1 VNGPNSGIGNQQN
14 AADMELDA
22 AAETPASGTGKFP
35 SCGAAEVNTLGSWPT
50 HTNQFMYYLPQGK
63 ALFVPSDYQFFS
75 YNNGSIASTV
85 LNPQAKQQQQQ
96 QPSQAADCRF
106 TSREETC
113 TESIT
118 TSSCVP
124 ETPSQNSD
132 SVESMQ
138 VINNEEDEVI
148 PVPASRK
155 RGNPTPDHLLG
166 FVPYKRCTAEV
177 EADREMTRLCL

>member
-1 VNGPNSGIGNQQN
+1 VNGPNSDIGNQQN

-35 SCGAAEVNTLGSWPT
+35 SCGAAEVNTLSAWPT
-50 HTNQFMYYLPQGK
+50 DTNQFMYYLPQGEV
-63 ALFVPSDYQFFS
+63 LFMPSDYQFFS

-85 LNPQAKQQQQQ
+85 LNPQAKQQQH
-96 QPSQAADCRF
+96 QPTQAADCRF
-106 TSREETC
+106 TSGEGSC

-118 TSSCVP
+118 TSSGVP
-124 ETPSQNSD
+124 ETSN
-132 SVESMQ
+132 SVESKQ

-148 PVPASRK
+148 PVAGSRK
-155 RGNPTPDHLLG
+155 RGNPTPDRLLG
-166 FVPYKRCTAEV
+166 FVPYKRCIAEV